1 MVIVLWFVNGWAA
14 LLFHFSVVAK
24 IRAGCLRRM
33 TRPGTVARRHAFD
46 AFIVMRLRWI
56 AFLLASFLLVSS
68 VGAAAPPPPPLKLV
82 SDVWV
87 PFTDIEGKPRE
98 AIELVRVALTKG
110 GVDSRISIMTW
121 SEAYA
126 GLEQGKFDGSAAVWK
141 SAERE
146 KFLLFSK
153 PYLENRLVLV
163 ARKGERVSFGSVK
176 ELVGKRLAVT
186 KGYAYGDAVLKVAKV
201 TYVVRDSDEE
211 CLRAVLAKQADYVLL
226 DELMVRHLFDF
237 HENKANELIVAGTIP
252 IVRYPLHFALRKDN
266 PRASAIIADFD
277 KNIERMRADGTYN
290 IVLKVPWIRADV
302 NGDGVPEYV
311 GSKVTTHQGSADP
324 SKTKSFYPVFVPENA
339 VPNMQRSP
347 GYVVDGKSYNNW
359 GDAATTI
366 QRTGPTKPQG
376 VYKYSTGVVLM
387 EF

>member
-1 MVIVLWFVNGWAA
+1 
-14 LLFHFSVVAK
+14 
-24 IRAGCLRRM
+24 
-33 TRPGTVARRHAFD
+33 
-46 AFIVMRLRWI
+46 MRFRWI
-56 AFLLASFLLVSS
+56 ALFSALVLLLL
-68 VGAAAPPPPPLKLV
+68 GGPAAAAPPPPLKLV

-87 PFTDIEGKPRE
+87 PFTDVEGKPRE
-98 AIELVRVALTKG
+98 AIELVRAALMKG
-110 GVDSRISIMTW
+110 GVDSHISIMKW
-121 SEAYA
+121 SEALA
-126 GLEQGKFDGSAAVWK
+126 GIEQGRFDGSAAVWK
-141 SAERE
+141 NPERE
-146 KFLLFSK
+146 KLLLLSK

-163 ARKGERVSFGSVK
+163 ARKGDRVSFTSVK
-176 ELVGKRLAVT
+176 ELAGKRLAVT
-186 KGYAYGDAVLKVAKV
+186 KGYVYGDAVLKVPNV
-201 TYVVRDSDEE
+201 NYVVRDSDEE
-211 CLRAVLAKQADYVLL
+211 CLRAVLSKQADYVLL

-237 HENKANELIVAGTIP
+237 HEPKASELIVAGTTP
-252 IVRYPLHFALRKDN
+252 IVRLTLHFALRKDN

-277 KNIERMRADGTYN
+277 KNMERMRADGTYN
-290 IVLKVPWIRADV
+290 IILKVPWIRADV

-347 GYVVDGKSYNNW
+347 GYVIDGKSYNNW
-359 GDAATTI
+359 GDTATTI

>member
-1 MVIVLWFVNGWAA
+1 
-14 LLFHFSVVAK
+14 
-24 IRAGCLRRM
+24 
-33 TRPGTVARRHAFD
+33 
-46 AFIVMRLRWI
+46 MRLRFV
-56 AFLLASFLLVSS
+56 AFFSLLILLVSS
-68 VGAAAPPPPPLKLV
+68 VHAMAAPPAPLKLV
-82 SDVWV
+82 SDVWP
-87 PFTDIEGKPRE
+87 PFTDSEGKPRE
-98 AIELVRVALTKG
+98 AIELVRAALMKG
-110 GVDSRISIMTW
+110 GIGSHVAIMTW
-121 SEAYA
+121 SEALA

-141 SAERE
+141 SPERE

-163 ARKGERVSFGSVK
+163 ARKGDRVSFASVK

-186 KGYAYGDAVLKVAKV
+186 KGYAYGDAVLKAPKV
-201 TYVVRDSDEE
+201 QYVVRDSDEE
-211 CLRAVLAKQADYVLL
+211 CLRAVLSKQADYVLL

-237 HENKANELIVAGTIP
+237 HETKATELIVAGSVP

-277 KNIERMRADGTYN
+277 RNIERMRADGTYN

-324 SKTKSFYPVFVPENA
+324 SKSKSFYPVFVPENA

-347 GYVVDGKSYNNW
+347 GYVIDGKSYNNW